1 MLAGSHGLYEIGDTL
16 FSTVEP
22 GATVFDVGV
31 MVASQ
36 LVHPE
41 CQLFADLSSAAVEQ
55 PIREGA
61 QDPLLDDASANVRAD
76 RAAPT
81 PATGADVVAMATRSV
96 HADVQCRQRRILRNA
111 ITFRGKRRQHA
122 GLFSARAMLIRA
134 ACGSACP
141 LSSSS

>member
-61 QDPLLDDASANVRAD
+61 QDPLLDDSSANVRAD
-76 RAAPT
+76 RSSAHACCW
-81 PATGADVVAMATRSV
+81 GRRSSDGD
-96 HADVQCRQRRILRNA
+96 AFGSC
-111 ITFRGKRRQHA
+111 G
-122 GLFSARAMLIRA
+122 RAMSA
-134 ACGSACP
+134 ATNLAQCNHIP
-141 LSSSS
+141 RKT